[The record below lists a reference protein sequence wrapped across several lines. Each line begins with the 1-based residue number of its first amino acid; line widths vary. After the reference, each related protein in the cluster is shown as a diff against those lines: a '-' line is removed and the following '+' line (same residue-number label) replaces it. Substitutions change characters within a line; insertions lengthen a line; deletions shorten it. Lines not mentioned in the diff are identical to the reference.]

1 MARRRT
7 QVDRKAAKAE
17 QRRDVR
23 TSPAEHPLLALQRSA
38 GNSAVTESLLARDGA
53 KAPPKKEEPKS
64 GTDYTVTIEGVGE
77 FKALSFSY
85 KGKNEVIVTK
95 ETDELSTALMKLMLN
110 GTSLKVVITAAH
122 MTLTLEG
129 AMISGYNVSSGGEK
143 PMETLTFNF
152 TDEKI
157 EYHSGDSDD
166 DGRPSTGY
174 P

>member
-23 TSPAEHPLLALQRSA
+23 ASPAEHPLLALQRSA
-38 GNSAVTESLLARDGA
+38 GNSAVTESLLARDGT

-77 FKALSFSY
+77 FKALSFSHQ
-85 KGKNEVIVTK
+85 GKNEVTVTK
-95 ETDELSTALMKLMLN
+95 ETDELSSALMKLMLD
-110 GTSLKVVITAAH
+110 GKSVKVVITAPH

-129 AMISGYNVSSGGEK
+129 AIISGYNAGSGGEK
-143 PMETLTFNF
+143 PVETLTFNF
-152 TDEKI
+152 TSQSV
-157 EYHSGDSDD
+157 EYHGGGSDD
-166 DGRPSTGY
+166 GGGSSTGY